1 MGKRLEVPYQR
12 LSKRALKGAIEE
24 FVLRE
29 GAESGPSELPQYQK
43 VLRVQW
49 LLEAGKAKI
58 VFDPLTKTHTIIKC
72 DY

>member
-1 MGKRLEVPYQR
+1 MGKRLEVPYQQ
-12 LSKRALKGAIEE
+12 LSKEALQGAIEE

-29 GAESGPSELPQYQK
+29 GAESGHSETSLTEN
-43 VLRVQW
+43 VARVRA

-58 VFDPLTKTHTIIKC
+58 VFDPLTKTHAIIKC